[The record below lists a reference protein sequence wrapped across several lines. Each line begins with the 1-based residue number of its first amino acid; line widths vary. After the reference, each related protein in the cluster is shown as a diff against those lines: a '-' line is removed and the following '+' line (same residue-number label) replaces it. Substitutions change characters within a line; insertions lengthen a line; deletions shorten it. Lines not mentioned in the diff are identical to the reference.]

1 MSTTPARGG
10 RPSQDRKHPVTVRF
24 TPSEYE
30 KLKQQAEESGKTAS
44 DLIRA
49 TAAGITIKTRT
60 PAIDAQAL
68 KELTH
73 WGNNLNQLAYHCNSG
88 SLRGENADEIRDR
101 LRDCQRALER
111 LDSSIRGPMIADKH
125 NGGGTLRDAVGY
137 AMYCIALK
145 KDHPDYK
152 AGERVLLVQS
162 DNLLLPIVPPADDIR
177 ACRAWAKLAG
187 QKIEEWTVDKRDGKP
202 MPKSLFVAG
211 SISFQKQTART

>member
-101 LRDCQRALER
+101 IRDCQRALER

-145 KDHPDYK
+145 KTTPTIKPVSVSCLCNPTTCFCRLFHRLTTSGHAELGQSWPVKRSKNGQSINETASPCQSLY
-152 AGERVLLVQS
+152 LLQGRSV
-162 DNLLLPIVPPADDIR
+162 
-177 ACRAWAKLAG
+177 
-187 QKIEEWTVDKRDGKP
+187 
-202 MPKSLFVAG
+202 
-211 SISFQKQTART
+211 FQKQTART